1 MLTALSLNLTRKHHP
16 KIWGATQ
23 LPSDAYRLSAAPCGG
38 VLVLCQHLVLYSR
51 QGQQTGVALHPS
63 VLPPA
68 APPPPLL
75 FDARAMQEAGG
86 PGPTAALYAKQHAM
100 DVHPVSY
107 PGLHLWQLLPKAYR
121 RWRPPPSAKSGI
133 RCPKQLCN
141 CIPCVCCAACGV

>member
-38 VLVLCQHLVLYSR
+38 VLVLCQHLVLYYR

-68 APPPPLL
+68 APPPPLV

-86 PGPTAALYAKQHAM
+86 PGPAAALYAKQHAM
-100 DVHPVSY
+100 DVHPVSGRGGVVASACLWLAAGGGR
-107 PGLHLWQLLPKAYR
+107 PHSLPAGLLA
-121 RWRPPPSAKSGI
+121 
-133 RCPKQLCN
+133 
-141 CIPCVCCAACGV
+141 